1 MMNNHALLV
10 IDMINDL
17 IKNPDNA
24 LYCPTAGDIIENVSN
39 LINFAHQNS
48 WRVIYVQDAHRI
60 DDKDFTIR
68 PVHAVRGTWGA
79 KLIDELA
86 MLRRDSDYE
95 VLKRRHSGFSYT
107 DLDLYLR
114 EERIEEVVLVGVWT
128 NVAVRNTASDA
139 FYQFY
144 RVTVVTDCCQSQT
157 DEMHNAG
164 LHDLAMFAGLTSFA
178 QLTRTTSY
186 LRNANTDNLS

>member
-1 MMNNHALLV
+1 MNNRALLV

-17 IKNPDNA
+17 INNPDNA
-24 LYCPTAGDIIENVSN
+24 LYCPHTKQTVQNVAS
-39 LINFAHQNS
+39 LIDFAHKNQ
-48 WRVIYVQDAHRI
+48 WKVVFVQDAHRI
-60 DDKDFTIR
+60 GDKDFTIR
-68 PVHAVRGTWGA
+68 PVHAIRGTWGA
-79 KLIDELA
+79 ELIDELA
-86 MLRRDSDYE
+86 ELKQKSDYE

-114 EERIEEVVLVGVWT
+114 EEHIEEVVLTGVWT

-157 DEMHNAG
+157 EEMHESG
-164 LHDLAMFAGLTSFA
+164 LHDLSMFARLTLLQNLTSTGTYQY
-178 QLTRTTSY
+178 QLEDDT
-186 LRNANTDNLS
+186 L

>member
-1 MMNNHALLV
+1 MNNRALLV

-17 IKNPDNA
+17 IKNPSNA
-24 LYCPTAGDIIENVSN
+24 LYCPHSDQTVEKVSS
-39 LINFAHQNS
+39 LIDFAHNNQ
-48 WRVIYVQDAHRI
+48 WKVVFVQDAHRTG
-60 DDKDFTIR
+60 DKDFTIR
-68 PVHAVRGTWGA
+68 PIHAVRGTWGA
-79 KLIDELA
+79 ELIEELTA
-86 MLRRDSDYE
+86 LRQKSDYE

-114 EERIEEVVLVGVWT
+114 EERIEEVVLAGVWT

-157 DEMHNAG
+157 DEMHQSG
-164 LHDLAMFAGLTSFA
+164 LHDLAMFARLTLLENLTSA
-178 QLTRTTSY
+178 VSYQYQLGDDSV
-186 LRNANTDNLS
+186 